1 MQKVL
6 RNKLSREEKLF
17 VRDFGLHLR
26 ALREERNLSQTKLEA
41 IAGLSKNQVWRIENS
56 EVNTTISNLVLLAK
70 ALDVKIEELFEFGG

>member
-1 MQKVL
+1 M

-17 VRDFGLHLR
+17 IRDFGMNLR

-41 IAGLSKNQVWRIENS
+41 IAGLSKNQVWRIENG

-70 ALDVKIEELFEFGG
+70 ALDLDISELFVFGK

>member
-1 MQKVL
+1 MPRDL

-17 VRDFGLHLR
+17 VRDFGLQLR

-41 IAGLSKNQVWRIENS
+41 IAGLSKNQVWRIEKS

-70 ALDVKIEELFEFGG
+70 ALDVQIKELFEFRR

>member
-1 MQKVL
+1 M

-17 VRDFGLHLR
+17 IRDFGMNLR

-41 IAGLSKNQVWRIENS
+41 IAGLSKNQVWRIENG

-70 ALDVKIEELFEFGG
+70 ALNLDVSELFEFRK